1 VEVKESMREIIFDT
15 ETTGFDP
22 LSGDRM
28 VEIGCIELINRVPTG
43 ATFHAYFNPQRSMPA
58 SAQAVH
64 GLSESFLADKPL
76 FADGVEDLLDFLGD
90 SKLVAHNARFD
101 FGFLNHELKLCARD
115 GISLD
120 RMIDT
125 VAIARSLHPGAKH
138 SLDALCTR
146 YGIDRSH
153 RVKHGALLDAELL
166 AQLYIELT
174 GGRQIGLTLA
184 VEVTGK
190 PEATTPYAAAEVTP
204 ILRPARAFSV
214 SAEELEAHATFVA
227 GLKDPLWLAEKQS
240 A

>member
-1 VEVKESMREIIFDT
+1 MREIIFDT

-22 LSGDRM
+22 ASGDRL

-43 ATFHAYFNPQRSMPA
+43 RTFHAYYNPQRDMP
-58 SAQAVH
+58 SAAEAVH
-64 GLSESFLADKPL
+64 GLSSQFLSDKPL
-76 FADGVEDLLDFLGD
+76 FREGVAELMDFLED
-90 SKLVAHNARFD
+90 SPLVAHNARFD

-115 GISLD
+115 AVSMD

-125 VAIARSLHPGAKH
+125 VAIARTLHPGAKH

-166 AQLYIELT
+166 AQLYVELT
-174 GGRQIGLTLA
+174 GGRQIGLGLA
-184 VEVTGK
+184 QEEEKEIVRVELTETAVVR
-190 PEATTPYAAAEVTP
+190 PV
-204 ILRPARAFSV
+204 RPARVFTA
-214 SAEELEAHATFVA
+214 SAEELERHAAFVA
-227 GLKDPLWLAEKQS
+227 KLDKPLWLEEAPP